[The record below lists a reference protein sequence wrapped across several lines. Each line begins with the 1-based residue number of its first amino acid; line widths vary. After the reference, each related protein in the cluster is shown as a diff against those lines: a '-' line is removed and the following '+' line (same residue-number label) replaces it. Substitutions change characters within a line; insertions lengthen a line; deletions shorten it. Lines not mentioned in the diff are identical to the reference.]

1 MLAAKL
7 RILGAVLVALVVFAL
22 IADLPRRWGSLA
34 ISEDDPLARMREFRE
49 AVLQENRMAFLALLD
64 APLRER
70 GDALLYGVRRRL
82 LQAVSWVIVEQQVE
96 SDTARFVV
104 HEQGRDGWIYPVRY
118 DWVRRGRAWHL
129 VQVTELPPERA
140 VIAPGTRIG
149 EEADLSRGRENE
161 STRTAGGSGRV
172 EDQDADEEEVP

>member
-22 IADLPRRWGSLA
+22 VADLPRRWGSLA
-34 ISEDDPLARMREFRE
+34 IPEDDPLARMREFRE
-49 AVLQENRMAFLALLD
+49 AVLQENRVAFETLLD
-64 APLRER
+64 VPLRER
-70 GDALLYGVRRRL
+70 ADAVLYGMRRRL
-82 LQAVSWVIVEQQVE
+82 LQAVSWVVVETQVE

-118 DWVRRGRAWHL
+118 HWARRGRAWHL

-149 EEADLSRGRENE
+149 EEEDTSRSRGDE
-161 STRTAGGSGRV
+161 SARPAGEQERV
-172 EDQDADEEEVP
+172 EARDADEEETR